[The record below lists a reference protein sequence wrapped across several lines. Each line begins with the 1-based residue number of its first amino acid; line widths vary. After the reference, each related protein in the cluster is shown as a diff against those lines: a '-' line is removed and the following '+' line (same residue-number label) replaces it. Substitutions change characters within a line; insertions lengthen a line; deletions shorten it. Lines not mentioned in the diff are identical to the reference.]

1 MKKHQGSVLII
12 TLIFFAFVT
21 VTMISVLNLSVETQ
35 RSTAQSVAQTTVS
48 YNLATMADLA
58 VDAALYD
65 LATCSATVA
74 ASFVGETTD
83 GYAEGLSAIQAKIFP
98 ADTYWIDD
106 ITYLVEYEGLPDEMQ
121 SVFAEA
127 SQDMELIITL
137 NGTVEIQNSAK
148 NVLLGEDG
156 DYATLAPITLT
167 VVTIQG
173 VSMVERTY
181 EISGLVAQFKY
192 LSSGVY
198 ITIQR
203 SDMEKQLVA
212 QTIT

>member
-1 MKKHQGSVLII
+1 MKKHRGSVLIV

-21 VTMISVLNLSVETQ
+21 VAMIAVLNLSVETQ
-35 RSTAQSVAQTTVS
+35 RSTAQSVVQTTVS

-65 LATCSATVA
+65 LTTCSATVA
-74 ASFVGETTD
+74 AAFVGETTD
-83 GYAEGLSAIQAKIFP
+83 CYAEGLNAIQAKIFP
-98 ADTYWIDD
+98 VDIYWIDD

-121 SVFAEA
+121 SAFSDA
-127 SQDMELIITL
+127 SQGMELSITL
-137 NGTVEIQNSAK
+137 SGNIEIQNSTS

-156 DYATLAPITLT
+156 DYATLAPIALT
-167 VVTIQG
+167 VVLTQG
-173 VSMVERTY
+173 MTMLERTY
-181 EISGLVAQFKY
+181 EISGLIAQFKH
-192 LSSGVY
+192 LTSGIY

-203 SDMEKQLVA
+203 DDMNKQLVA